1 MKSVKSYRFL
11 SFVLAIVFSFGAIG
25 TTLEPLFTAKA
36 ESYDEPVVRVGLYV
50 SVAVLDTRRF
60 SSNLVSANG
69 FDIGYTDGESF
80 NKLFSI
86 DNNSVIVLPQVNA
99 RMEGDGCVRDNNGKI
114 GAYSAVLGSHS
125 SFDSANSSA
134 RSKNGFVA
142 LTNGGY
148 EVRKFASTTAD
159 KAKSA
164 SGGREVSSPVSGGFT
179 VVDAQSGNIIFTFE
193 NTNKKFALRA
203 KNGGTV
209 KVPVTHYTGNENRF
223 EYQGFFEISNSEGL
237 LQIIN
242 CVGLEDYTKC
252 VMSNE
257 IGTNVS
263 VETRK
268 AFSVLARTVAIAS
281 KHSGRGFDVCNNEG
295 CCQVYFGTYR
305 MSEEN
310 NKIVDST
317 RGLVC
322 RYNGNPINVLYHNS
336 NGGASCSSVAAWGG
350 TEVPYLTTV
359 FQEEL
364 GGGDK
369 WERVYTKHEFY
380 EYLSSRKTFS
390 SLSDDD
396 ISMKVVA
403 KDPYGSDYITVLSV
417 SDGSGN
423 VITVEN
429 SEAIRNACGFTS
441 ANFEVQYSVDMEIVT
456 SDGTV
461 QKRPVGGIM
470 TSEGY
475 KPLQSFGD
483 TIRTTSGLELKADKV
498 VINGQGVGHGVGF
511 SATGSE
517 KLAKDGYSYKYILT
531 YFFKGVTVE
540 NV

>member
-1 MKSVKSYRFL
+1 MKSIKAYRFL
-11 SFVLAIVFSFGAIG
+11 SLVLAFVFSIGAIG
-25 TTLEPLFTAKA
+25 NSIKPITVNAETAGDKI
-36 ESYDEPVVRVGLYV
+36 VRVGLYTAV
-50 SVAVLDTRRF
+50 SVLDTRRF
-60 SSNLVSANG
+60 SSNFVSENG
-69 FDIGYTDGESF
+69 FEIGFTDGESF
-80 NKLFSI
+80 QKLFAI
-86 DNNSVIVLPQVNA
+86 DNNSIIILPQTNA
-99 RMEGDGCVRDNNGKI
+99 SIERDHCIRDNNGSI
-114 GAYSAVLGSHS
+114 GSFSAVLGSHS
-125 SFDSANSSA
+125 SFESAHA
-134 RSKNGFVA
+134 QGGFVA
-142 LTNGGY
+142 VTNGGF
-148 EVRKFASTTAD
+148 ESRKYASTTAE
-159 KAKSA
+159 KVVAL
-164 SGGREVSSPVSGGFT
+164 SGGRPVSSPASGGFT
-179 VVDAQSGNIIFTFE
+179 VIDANDGKIIFTFE
-193 NTNKKFALRA
+193 NTNQKFAVRA

-209 KVPVTHYTGNENRF
+209 KVPITHYTGNENRF
-223 EYQGFFEISNSEGL
+223 AYQGFFEISHSEGL

-242 CVGLEDYTKC
+242 VLGLEDYTKC

-281 KHSGRGFDVCNNEG
+281 KHGSRGFDVCNNEG

-310 NKIVDST
+310 NRIVDST
-317 RGLVC
+317 KGLVC
-322 RYNGNPINVLYHNS
+322 RYNGSPINVLYHNS

-350 TEVPYLTTV
+350 SEVPYLTTV

-364 GGGDK
+364 DGGDK
-369 WERVYTKHEFY
+369 WEKVFSQVEFY
-380 EYLSSRKTFS
+380 EYLSSRRAFS
-390 SLSDDD
+390 SLADDD
-396 ISMKVVA
+396 ISMQILE

-429 SEAIRNACGFTS
+429 SEAIRNACGFVS
-441 ANFEVQYSVDMEIVT
+441 ANFEVSYSVEMEIVT
-456 SDGTV
+456 SDGSV

-475 KPLQSFGD
+475 KPLESFGD
-483 TIRTTSGLELKADKV
+483 TIRTTAGVEIKADKV

-531 YFFKGVTVE
+531 YFFKGITVE
-540 NV
+540 KV

>member
-1 MKSVKSYRFL
+1 MKSVKLYRFL
-11 SFVLAIVFSFGAIG
+11 SFALAIVFGFGAIG
-25 TTLEPLFTAKA
+25 NTLTSSSVAKA
-36 ESYDEPVVRVGLYV
+36 EGYNEPVVRIGLYA

-69 FDIGYTDGESF
+69 FDVGYTEGDNF

-86 DNNSVIVLPQVNA
+86 DNSSIIVLPQVNA
-99 RMEGDGCVRDNNGKI
+99 RLEGDHCVRDNNGSI
-114 GAYSAVLGSHS
+114 GSFSAVMGSHS
-125 SFDSANSSA
+125 SFASAKA
-134 RSKNGFVA
+134 QGDFVA
-142 LTNGGY
+142 ITSGGF
-148 EVRKFASTTAD
+148 ESRKFAATTAD
-159 KAKSA
+159 KVKSL
-164 SGGREVSSPVSGGFT
+164 SGSRPVSSPVSSGFT
-179 VVDAQSGNIIFTFE
+179 IVEASSGKILFTFE
-193 NTNKKFALRA
+193 NTGKRFALRA
-203 KNGGTV
+203 QNGGTV
-209 KVPVTHYTGNENRF
+209 KVPVTHYTGNENCF
-223 EYQGFFEISNSEGL
+223 EYQGFFEITNSEGL
-237 LQIIN
+237 LQIVN
-242 CVGLEDYTKC
+242 CLGLEDYTKC

-281 KHSGRGFDVCNNEG
+281 KHSGCGFDVCNNEG

-322 RYNGNPINVLYHNS
+322 RYNGSPINVLYHNS

-350 TEVPYLTTV
+350 NEVPYLTTV

-369 WERVYTKHEFY
+369 WEKVYTQHEFF

-390 SLSDDD
+390 GLSDDD
-396 ISMKVVA
+396 ISMKIVE

-417 SDGSGN
+417 SDGKGN

-429 SEAIRNACGFTS
+429 SEAIRNACGFVS
-441 ANFEVQYSVDMEIVT
+441 ANFEVNYSVDMEIVT
-456 SDGTV
+456 ADGSV
-461 QKRPVGGIM
+461 QTRPVSGIM

-475 KPLQSFGD
+475 KPLESFGD
-483 TIRTTSGLELKADKV
+483 TIRTTSGIELTANKV

>member
-1 MKSVKSYRFL
+1 MKSVKAYRFL
-11 SFVLAIVFSFGAIG
+11 AFALAIVFGIGAIG
-25 TTLEPLFTAKA
+25 NSLTPLTAKA
-36 ESYDEPVVRVGLYV
+36 ENYNEPVVRIGLYA

-60 SSNLVSANG
+60 SSNFVSANG
-69 FDIGYTDGESF
+69 FDVGYSDGENF
-80 NKLFSI
+80 TKLFSV
-86 DNNSVIVLPQVNA
+86 DNNSIIILPQVNA
-99 RMEGDGCVRDNNGKI
+99 SIERDHCIVDNNGTI
-114 GAYSAVLGSHS
+114 GSYSAVMGSHS
-125 SFDSANSSA
+125 TFDSAKAQSD
-134 RSKNGFVA
+134 FVA
-142 LTNGGY
+142 VTNGGF
-148 EVRKFASTTAD
+148 ESRKFASTSSE
-159 KAKSA
+159 KVKNL
-164 SGGREVSSPVSGGFT
+164 SGGRPVSSPVSGGFT
-179 VVDAQSGNIIFTFE
+179 VVDAQSGKIIFTFE
-193 NTNKKFALRA
+193 NTQKRFAVRA

-242 CVGLEDYTKC
+242 CLGLEDYTKC

-317 RGLVC
+317 KGLVC
-322 RYNGNPINVLYHNS
+322 RYNGEAINVLYHNS

-350 TEVPYLTTV
+350 NEVPYLTTV

-364 GGGDK
+364 DGGDK
-369 WERVYTKHEFY
+369 WEKVYSKHEFF
-380 EYLSSRKTFS
+380 EYLSSRRTFS

-396 ISMKVVA
+396 ISMKILE

-423 VITVEN
+423 VVTVEN
-429 SEAIRNACGFTS
+429 SEAIRNACGFVS
-441 ANFEVQYSVDMEIVT
+441 ANFEVRYSVDMDIVT
-456 SDGTV
+456 SDGSV
-461 QKRPVGGIM
+461 EKRPVSGIM

-475 KPLQSFGD
+475 KPLESFGD
-483 TIRTTSGLELKADKV
+483 TIRTTAGIEVEADKI

-531 YFFKGVTVE
+531 YFFKGITVE
-540 NV
+540 KV

>member
-1 MKSVKSYRFL
+1 MRSVKSYRL
-11 SFVLAIVFSFGAIG
+11 LALALAIVFSVGAIG
-25 TTLEPLFTAKA
+25 NALSPLTVKA
-36 ESYDEPVVRVGLYV
+36 EGYNDPVVRVGLYTSV
-50 SVAVLDTRRF
+50 SVLDTRRF
-60 SSNLVSANG
+60 SSNFVSSNG
-69 FDIGYTDGESF
+69 FDIGYTDGENF
-80 NKLFSI
+80 TKIFSI
-86 DNNSVIVLPQVNA
+86 DNNSVIILPQVNA
-99 RMEGDGCVRDNNGKI
+99 SIERDHCIRDNNGTI
-114 GAYSAVLGSHS
+114 GSFSAVMGSHN
-125 SFDSANSSA
+125 SFDSAKA
-134 RSKNGFVA
+134 QGEFVA
-142 LTNGGY
+142 VT
-148 EVRKFASTTAD
+148 
-159 KAKSA
+159 
-164 SGGREVSSPVSGGFT
+164 SGGFESRKYAAISAEKVKSLSSGRPVSSPVSGGFT
-179 VVDAQSGNIIFTFE
+179 VVDAGSGKIIFTFE
-193 NTNKKFALRA
+193 NTSKRFAVRA
-203 KNGGTV
+203 KNGGAV
-209 KVPVTHYTGNENRF
+209 KVPITHYTGNENKF
-223 EYQGFFEISNSEGL
+223 EYQGFFEITPSEGL

-242 CVGLEDYTKC
+242 CIGLEDYTKC

-281 KHSGRGFDVCNNEG
+281 KHGGRGFDVCNNEG

-310 NKIVDST
+310 NRIVDST

-322 RYNGNPINVLYHNS
+322 RYNGSPINVLYHNS

-369 WERVYTKHEFY
+369 WEKVYSQHEFY
-380 EYLSSRKTFS
+380 EYLSSRRAFS
-390 SLSDDD
+390 ALSDDD
-396 ISMKVVA
+396 ISMKIIE

-423 VITVEN
+423 VIRVEN

-441 ANFEVQYSVDMEIVT
+441 ANFEVRYSVDMEIVT

-461 QKRPVGGIM
+461 EKRPVSGIM

-475 KPLQSFGD
+475 KPLESFGD
-483 TIRTTSGLELKADKV
+483 TIRTTAGIEITADKV
-498 VINGQGVGHGVGF
+498 VIKGQGVGHGVGF

-531 YFFKGVTVE
+531 YFFKGISVE
-540 NV
+540 KV